1 MQSLELVPYL
11 LASAAISGI
20 AMIVIVRSWWRTRRL
35 PTLLY
40 TLAIA
45 SFSAMAIDLLLDQIY
60 MPFRN
65 WEVYIGD
72 QRLWMSNVLLAF
84 FIVGGFLF
92 WYYAIMYSQYDSLP
106 PRANAVAFMA
116 GAALLGELE
125 KMDWSETIPVV
136 LEAAAF
142 LLLAFEIVRYGFR
155 VINIEEDPQRKKM
168 IAAYFLGFFIWMI
181 AGVFG
186 VVIAGIP
193 GIPQQIGSVWPIP
206 YTLGLLLVAVTV
218 AWNPKMLFISE
229 ARPLDLLILDSEG
242 TLVYSYRFRDYPDS
256 VDPELIG
263 SAMSGVISL
272 MKEMLASESALDR
285 VDHGD
290 VRILVETGSITRAL
304 LIVTKET
311 PSLRHSFRNA
321 MMEFEVNHREQ
332 LTSDT
337 ALVTTF
343 KKFDERV
350 SDIFE

>member
-11 LASAAISGI
+11 AASTAISGI
-20 AMIVIVRSWWRTRRL
+20 AMIAILRSWWKTRRL

-45 SFSAMAIDLLLDQIY
+45 CFSGMAIDLLLDQVY
-60 MPFRN
+60 MPFTN
-65 WEVYIGD
+65 WDIYIGE

-92 WYYAIMYSQYDSLP
+92 WYYAIMYSQYDSVP
-106 PRANAVAFMA
+106 ARGYVVAFMA

-125 KMDWSETIPVV
+125 KMEWSEAIPVAI
-136 LEAAAF
+136 EALAF
-142 LLLAFEIVRYGFR
+142 LLLAYEIVRYGMK
-155 VINIEEDPQRKKM
+155 VINVEEDPQRKRL
-168 IAAYFLGFFIWMI
+168 IAVYFLGFFVWMI

-193 GIPQQIGSVWPIP
+193 DVPEQIGNLWPIP
-206 YTLGLLLVAVTV
+206 YTLGLLMVAVTV
-218 AWNPKMLFISE
+218 AHNPKMLFISE
-229 ARPLDLLILDSEG
+229 ARALDLLILDSEG
-242 TLVYSYRFRDYPDS
+242 TLVYNYRFRDYPDS

-290 VRILVETGSITRAL
+290 VRILVETGNLTRAL

-311 PSLRHSFRNA
+311 PSLRQSVRNA
-321 MMEFEVNHREQ
+321 MLEFEVNYRET

-343 KKFDERV
+343 KGFDERV